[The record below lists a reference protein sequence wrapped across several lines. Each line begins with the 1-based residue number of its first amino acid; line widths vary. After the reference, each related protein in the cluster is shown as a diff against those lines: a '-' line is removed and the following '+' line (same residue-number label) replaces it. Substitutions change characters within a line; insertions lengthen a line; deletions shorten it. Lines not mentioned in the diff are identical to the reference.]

1 MRNGTAQRTM
11 QVSERG
17 AATTGPGLDG
27 LDGLAERAATCAR
40 AQDRVG
46 AAGELAVELAGRIP
60 LPGEGRTAELWSV
73 LATLG
78 SVDLVVARVVEPHV
92 DARTILRQAGLGA
105 PGPAGLLG
113 VYAAEG
119 HGHRLTARRAGPTS
133 PDEWL
138 LEGSKPWCSLADRVD
153 GFLVTAWVDEDRRG
167 LFAVDRRA
175 LTGTGADGALTVDD
189 AAWHARGL
197 SEIPSPET
205 RYRSVPA
212 TAVGEPGWYLAR
224 PGFAWGGI
232 GVAAVWFGAAVSLA
246 RRVASHAR
254 ARTPDQVAHLH
265 VGRVETAVHRAR
277 CVLAAAAADVD
288 DGRAGGAAG
297 ARLALTVRAVVRDA
311 AEEVLR
317 EAAHAM
323 GPAPL
328 VAEAEHAQR
337 VADLQV
343 YLRQEHAERDA
354 AALGREVLR
363 MEPEPEPAAV
373 LLARPG
379 PGPGHGAG
387 EAPA

>member
-1 MRNGTAQRTM
+1 L
-11 QVSERG
+11 
-17 AATTGPGLDG
+17 TGRRDG
-27 LDGLAERAATCAR
+27 
-40 AQDRVG
+40 
-46 AAGELAVELAGRIP
+46 
-60 LPGEGRTAELWSV
+60 S
-73 LATLG
+73 
-78 SVDLVVARVVEPHV
+78 
-92 DARTILRQAGLGA
+92 
-105 PGPAGLLG
+105 
-113 VYAAEG
+113 
-119 HGHRLTARRAGPTS
+119 TS
-133 PDEWL
+133 PDGWL
-138 LEGSKPWCSLADRVD
+138 LEGSKPWCSLAERVD

-175 LTGTGADGALTVDD
+175 LTGADGALTVDD

-197 SEIPSPET
+197 SEIPSPAT

-232 GVAAVWFGAAVSLA
+232 GVAAVWFGATVSLA

-265 VGRVETAVHRAR
+265 VGRVETAAHRAR

-354 AALGREVLR
+354 AALGREVLGTD
-363 MEPEPEPAAV
+363 PEPEPAAV
-373 LLARPG
+373 RLARPG
-379 PGPGHGAG
+379 PGPGDGSG